1 MRRRSFLT
9 GSAGTAALTSLSVA
23 YRRGRSDR
31 VEFPRN
37 FLWGVSTSAFQIE
50 GALNLDGR
58 GSSIWD
64 DVAADGSGIIADPAA
79 DHYRRWRDDI
89 ELLKQLGVKAYRFS
103 VAWPRI
109 LPEGNREV
117 NHFGL
122 DFYDRLVDC
131 LLEANITPFL
141 CLHHWDLPTHLQERG
156 GWLSRDIVDN
166 FTRYATIVADR
177 MGDRIRFWIAINEAL
192 SIAYGGYG
200 IGFWPPFI
208 RDEKAYFAVAHH
220 LNLAQ
225 GAAFKALASPGRKFG
240 TATALYPI
248 RPSTTALADVVAAQY
263 HEAMSTK
270 LFLDP
275 LVHGRYPDLVEE
287 RLVSFIRDDDLTTIK
302 HAVDFIGV
310 NYYEPQYRCSAPGAP
325 FGTEGKAPSEI
336 PATDNGALVDPDG
349 LYQQLIELRDQ
360 YGNPKIY
367 ITENGAAFKDQPDSS
382 LRVADVRRSAFLR
395 DHLLAAHRALSDEVN
410 LAGYFVWSLVDNFEW
425 RFGFEARYGLVYL
438 DLTSGRRATKS
449 SFDWYAE
456 VIRSGAVET
465 GY

>member
-9 GSAGTAALTSLSVA
+9 GSAGAAALASLSVA
-23 YRRGRSDR
+23 SRSGRSDS

-50 GALNLDGR
+50 GGLNLDGR
-58 GSSIWD
+58 GPSIWD
-64 DVAADGSGIIADPAA
+64 DVAADGSGITADPAA

-89 ELLKQLGVKAYRFS
+89 GLLKQLGVKAYRFS
-103 VAWPRI
+103 IAWPRI
-109 LPEGNREV
+109 LPEGDGEV
-117 NHFGL
+117 NHLGL

-156 GWLSRDIVDN
+156 GWLSRDIVDS
-166 FTRYATIVADR
+166 FTRYAMIVAKR
-177 MGDRIRFWIAINEAL
+177 VGDRIRYWIAINEAF

-208 RDEKAYFAVAHH
+208 QDEKAYFTVAHH

-240 TATALYPI
+240 TAATLYPI
-248 RPSTTALADVVAAQY
+248 RPLTPSLGDLAAAQY

-275 LVHGRYPDLVEE
+275 LLRGRYPDLVEE
-287 RLVSFIRDDDLTTIK
+287 KLAPFIRGDDLAIIK
-302 HAVDFIGV
+302 HAADFIGI
-310 NYYEPQYRCSAPGAP
+310 NYYEPQYRRSAPGAP
-325 FGTEGKAPSEI
+325 FGTDGKAPGDI
-336 PATDNGALVDPDG
+336 PATDSGALIDADG
-349 LYQQLIELRDQ
+349 LYQQLIEFRDQ

-382 LRVADVRRSAFLR
+382 LRVDDVRRIAFLR
-395 DHLLAAHRALSDEVN
+395 DHLLAAHRALSDGVN
-410 LAGYFVWSLVDNFEW
+410 LGGYFVWSLVDNFEW
-425 RFGFEARYGLVYL
+425 RLGFEARYGLIYL
-438 DLTSGRRATKS
+438 DLTSGRRVAKS

-456 VIRSGAVET
+456 VVRSGAL
-465 GY
+465 